1 MIHLKTKDQVESFVL
16 NINMSFF
23 MRWRVWESATKIMKE
38 KTQKK
43 NADPFDLAVVL
54 AVCKH
59 TIADDAHSPAACSL
73 EW

>member
-1 MIHLKTKDQVESFVL
+1 
-16 NINMSFF
+16 
-23 MRWRVWESATKIMKE
+23 MRWRVWESATKIIKE

-43 NADPFDLAVVL
+43 NADPFDLAVLVLVL